1 MRQVKYQK
9 LHDQDK
15 QYWDEKHNKSKLMQ
29 KSIMSKTSKFKVNI
43 RLLLLTFPLVPG
55 SHVADANY
63 RYSSSLYLKLIDLT
77 YLPLIP
83 VMVKKT
89 FSFSFL
95 FSELR
100 IFYKARDNSIMDVD
114 DGGGD
119 VLKTSG

>member
-15 QYWDEKHNKSKLMQ
+15 QYWDAKHNKSKLMQ

-43 RLLLLTFPLVPG
+43 RLLLLTFPFVPG

-63 RYSSSLYLKLIDLT
+63 SYSSSLYLKLIDLT

-95 FSELR
+95 FSELY
-100 IFYKARDNSIMDVD
+100 IFYKAGDNSIMDVD

-119 VLKTSG
+119 VFFFF